1 MDTSAEHTKTAEK
14 SGIAIRRRK
23 RRSIQEKL
31 QIVRETLQLQESVA
45 VIARRHGVNA
55 NQVFAW
61 RRRYQRGQLPLE
73 GRSGARLQEPVILP
87 VHVAQP
93 PPVHTH
99 RLDPVEASH
108 SPHGVPRIEIEL
120 AEGPRV
126 KIWDISSEALR
137 ALIRDLVRPC

>member
-1 MDTSAEHTKTAEK
+1 VDTSAERTQSAEK
-14 SGIAIRRRK
+14 SEAAIRRRK
-23 RRSIQEKL
+23 RRSPQEKL
-31 QIVRETLQLQESVA
+31 QIVRETLQSQESVA

-61 RRRYQRGQLPLE
+61 RRHYKRGQL
-73 GRSGARLQEPVILP
+73 GARLQEPVIVP

-93 PPVHTH
+93 RPVHAH
-99 RLDPVEASH
+99 RNDAVEASQ
-108 SPHGVPRIEIEL
+108 SPRGGPRLEIEL

-126 KIWDISSEALR
+126 KIWDISSETLR